1 MSAFIRVIDPKSR
14 YLVIEDDVNVGIL
27 AEIQPEKALKI

>member
-14 YLVIEDDVNVGIL
+14 YLVIEDDVKVGIL
-27 AEIQPEKALKI
+27 AEI